1 MDRNRWIF
9 TKDQLLNTPS
19 RQNGI
24 DATRELLYRQITASL
39 IQEMAYKL
47 ELSHQCIH
55 TAIIYM
61 HRFYMFHSF
70 TCFPQKQMAQAC
82 LFLAAKTEEECR
94 TTEYVIRAANGCI
107 HQAIDLKS
115 EAYLKQANTL
125 ISSEEILLQTLGF
138 EVNVIHAHDILLKT
152 CHLIH
157 ASKELFKTAYF
168 LATNSLHL
176 TTFCLQHK
184 PSLVACICIH
194 LACQWSNWDIPKSS
208 EGKEWYYYVDKNI
221 TFEMLEE
228 CMQEFL
234 NIMDKCP
241 SKLKKL
247 KENKLA
253 GTKRPIQDEI
263 PSETPPMK
271 RQRLEPISPAATMAG
286 SSMGGKVHVNRALPI
301 PNGHEQK
308 LQSQQQS
315 RNSLNVEASLKQK
328 RSDHGNENVDPNEY
342 KYQQVI
348 KVPNIPTKWET
359 VPNIQFK
366 KGIVSNVNNGMEIME
381 NKSAGTKR
389 PIQDEIP
396 SETPPMKR
404 QRLEPISPAA
414 TMAGSSFGEKV
425 DVNRALPIPNG
436 HQQKLQSQQQSKMSL
451 LLTSSRTVNKVQQ
464 QQQQWPSSQAPI
476 SYFTRSDQVEDIK
489 RLLSDSGQL
498 QMASTLAAELQTTRT
513 KSNSM
518 NVKAYLKQKR
528 SEGRKENVEPNENK
542 QQQVFKVPNIH
553 TKWETVPNIQFK
565 MGISSNVNTN
575 INHK

>member
-1 MDRNRWIF
+1 MDRKRWIF

-19 RQNGI
+19 QQNGI

-241 SKLKKL
+241 SKFF
-247 KENKLA
+247 
-253 GTKRPIQDEI
+253 
-263 PSETPPMK
+263 
-271 RQRLEPISPAATMAG
+271 
-286 SSMGGKVHVNRALPI
+286 
-301 PNGHEQK
+301 
-308 LQSQQQS
+308 
-315 RNSLNVEASLKQK
+315 
-328 RSDHGNENVDPNEY
+328 Y
-342 KYQQVI
+342 
-348 KVPNIPTKWET
+348 
-359 VPNIQFK
+359 
-366 KGIVSNVNNGMEIME
+366 
-381 NKSAGTKR
+381 
-389 PIQDEIP
+389 EIP

-464 QQQQWPSSQAPI
+464 QQQQQWPSSQAPI

-528 SEGRKENVEPNENK
+528 SDGRKENVEPNENK